1 MSNKK
6 LVYFLMVSLVYGLI
20 AGGVAHGQST
30 GTFTIEGTVMNAAGE
45 PAAGLQIEADTISE
59 FIPYTSRDNG
69 AYVLGFLSFTN
80 AQISVGDQI
89 RITATDSDGS
99 EVGRTTYTVTAADVN
114 ANNATVDI
122 TLSVISV
129 EPNPSVLPADGV
141 STSTITIMVQED
153 GNPVTG
159 DTVMV
164 SADKGDVTEATE
176 GENGVYTATYTAPSL
191 ALTAPDV
198 AQLSVRSTQLDQ
210 EVMESITLMV
220 VPTTVTVTVDLDTFS
235 ADTPET
241 AAVTVMV
248 NRGATRVTDETVTLA
263 LSRNDG
269 GSDMGMVSEVTN
281 NEDGAYAATYTSGGM
296 VGNVTLTAMAT
307 QAGVSGMTTISIN
320 AGPPV
325 AIMLSANPVTVSSER
340 DSIITATVMDSVGNG
355 VGGLSLAAIPSGDGM
370 LTPFMEAAEFGVY
383 TATYSA
389 PVVDAD
395 GTEMIT
401 VMTVMADSISEQ
413 LTLNLTPIPPKMVT
427 ILVVEGVV
435 YKEDGEVPA
444 DDVNVMV
451 TVGANPPQM
460 DQTKED
466 GSFSVAVA
474 DLLGGAAAGT
484 GELVSIVVT
493 DDTGAEHGPYMS
505 VLTHEDLGEEDS
517 ATVTFPNVVTDI
529 VIPPRSVTILVVE
542 GGVTKAEGTVPV
554 EGVDVTVTV
563 GANSPQMDQTE
574 VDGSFSVAVVNL
586 LGAAGST
593 GDMVSVVVTDSTG
606 KERGSEMFMLTNTQL
621 GEGDSA
627 TVTQNVDTDIA
638 STSTALAVSGTV
650 YLKNGD
656 GTKTPA
662 ASNSMEG
669 ELTVVVTNNTRDMP
683 MSGSVDADGKYSV
696 LFFTIPSTT
705 VAETDNQL
713 TVEVKNDADET
724 VETAMH
730 TLTSLQIEANQVQI
744 DVDTD
749 LPAITKLLA
758 IVGSV
763 VNVDGT
769 SAGPGVGVTLR
780 LQMNGIGMEAK
791 TVTDADGGYR
801 DVFLDLLMPVAAT
814 DNMLTI
820 DLLQESTG
828 FIGRRVI
835 ELRSQQVIS
844 QNQPLAVEPIML
856 VPPTLKLGG
865 LSINPEYALGRTI
878 FGMLTSIIKDLAS
891 GFLPPGEMLP
901 PELFD
906 LPGLLPDLPAGFDS
920 TNDEIDMENFGNAI
934 TPKPIW
940 HVVIEDEQ
948 ADPRRWLNGDAL
960 NLYVIAGPTA
970 NNVTFMLSGSHSET
984 VEAVRVGPGDTFKR
998 TFRLEEE
1005 LAAIFFPSGDMPIFS
1020 SATLMMNGQPSPMT
1034 LNQMGVWEAEAYL
1047 APGSKVSYYYQVDFA
1062 NPYSDPLTGETI
1074 SSLSVPDLRNLQLEG
1089 LEIFAN
1095 LLTTALNAEL
1105 ALDNVLDPLITAMDP
1120 KMALKLMS
1128 VFTVP
1133 EVDELQSLWVG
1144 GFDLTDAPDGT
1155 YQLDTAVEYA
1165 GNYGDEI
1172 TGQMFTV
1179 DRTAPTA
1186 EAMLTLDMPGENAS
1200 MYQRTDGVYVA
1211 TADPTTSG
1219 NATLN
1224 ITATPMGDLSDLASY
1239 LSQIIPLNDDG
1250 MPAANQ
1256 IWLPVTTLEGLP
1268 SNQIPIRDEMDNSLT
1283 GKFGLRTI
1291 GIDTILNASSDA
1303 GSSVSVDIVPPE
1315 SDIAEVT
1322 RVQADYDGDGMMD
1335 GLFEMQY
1342 VPDGVTIFSDT
1353 MVMLT
1358 VEIMKRTAHPLESIV
1373 VEFQINGGDWQPITV
1388 FSGATLVNAMGGDQF
1403 DVMWDIGDF
1412 ETLSDMRDGVM
1423 VRTVATNALR
1433 IEGESRAN
1441 FAYQRRLSPEIAAVG
1456 VEATDLHPDSG
1467 APRGEIKIHAFTQGL
1482 TAPLTAAV
1490 QFEIRRS
1497 QDAMW
1502 QPIGTVNAE
1511 DSTTTNLRDLSDQ
1524 ITVIEDLVDAVLGGA
1539 SSAAIAP
1546 FYRLWSIPLDITTLE
1561 DTILDDSPAEDANPY
1576 VVRAIAI
1583 DVDGAAYEPGEGA
1596 REEFSVD
1603 NFSPINI
1610 IEVTSELGVVDADEN
1625 GIFIISG
1632 LADPQEQVL
1641 GPIAVLTAWTGAHP
1655 GGFPGGMKLS
1665 ANMRNPDGTPGDSMD
1680 VGDIGFSSSSNFT
1693 YTAEID
1699 LGMLPNGSYLLQ
1711 AVTFDA
1717 DSNPEE
1723 RNVSMSIGVDVEN
1736 FIPSEDFVVVIPG
1749 EGIPLLPDPG
1759 VAIVSVMNP
1768 RFPDMDRSVSENRTA
1783 YPTGFPVKDMFTF
1796 TLTVQNV
1803 RDGEID
1809 VLIGD
1814 EGRSAREAG
1823 ELTIVPQMSDG
1834 GMTFTVTLDTSQFSE
1849 GGSVLI
1855 GEINKQNGSAIF
1867 GLPVVN
1873 IDKTGPTV
1881 AILSPLPQ
1889 RQLSALPTIRGTYD
1903 DGDMG
1908 GGIAPA
1914 DLIVDL
1920 IVAIKLTRL
1929 VAEEMID
1936 ADPAKIHVTQ
1946 ATDGQISSVKG
1957 DIVYTREEALLGGAY
1972 RASITVTDIAGNEG
1986 TAEVE
1991 FTIEGGELDTTP
2003 PVISGASP
2011 QGTIKDFSAALSARV
2026 MDEESDITRVTIS
2039 LNGDDPKEVSIPDAS
2054 RDITASRDAKFGRG
2068 THSATLVAESAGGVK
2083 THTWTFTVVL
2093 DSTPPVISAVA
2104 PQGLVRKDSVTL
2116 SAVVVD
2122 AESEVTSVTLALDG
2136 KSAEKVRTPT
2146 RRGGG
2151 VLRTEKGL
2159 SEGVHKVTIAAESQ
2173 GGTSTHTWT
2182 FTVDLDVAPPVIT
2195 STAPSGTVRT
2205 EKPVISVSATDDRS
2219 GIREII
2225 VVVTNSTGT
2234 ALVTNSR
2241 LGVAETDSNQTYISW
2256 TPRTALKE
2264 DTYTVRATV
2273 RDNSKNEA
2281 SASWNFTVEFDKI
2294 PPSVTIVGPPQE
2306 ARMLERKPMISA
2318 AYTDSVSGVDKD
2330 SVKLWFDSDRI
2341 PSYRLTATASQVT
2354 FKPSKELDV
2363 GRHTVKIEV
2372 SDLAKPKS
2380 NTTTQEWSF
2389 IVESEEGIVN
2399 PRNYPNPFVD
2409 GTTIV
2414 LTLSKQATITVEI
2427 YDITSRLVRQL
2438 AQDELWEAG
2447 PVAFLWDGKT
2457 AEGEALSRGVYFCQ
2471 ITMHS
2476 DLKPQTAVLK
2486 MALIRN
2492 E

>member
-1 MSNKK
+1 MSSKK
-6 LVYFLMVSLVYGLI
+6 LVYFLVVSLVYGLI

-30 GTFTIEGTVMNAAGE
+30 GTFTIEGIVMNAAGE
-45 PAAGLQIEADTISE
+45 PAAGLKIEAQPSE
-59 FIPYTSRDNG
+59 FISFTSRDDG
-69 AYVLGFLSFTN
+69 SYILAFLSFTGS
-80 AQISVGDQI
+80 QISVGDQI
-89 RITATDSDGS
+89 QITATDSDGND
-99 EVGRTTYTVTAADVN
+99 VGRTTYMITAEDVN
-114 ANNATVDI
+114 ASPPGATIDI
-122 TLSVISV
+122 ILSGISV
-129 EPNPSVLPADGV
+129 ELNPSELPADGL
-141 STSTITIMVQED
+141 STSTITITVQEA

-159 DTVMV
+159 DTVTV

-191 ALTAPDV
+191 ALIVPDV

-210 EVMESITLMV
+210 EVTASITLMV
-220 VPTTVTVTVDLDTFS
+220 VPTDVMVTVDPDTFR
-235 ADTPET
+235 ADTPEP

-248 NRGATRVTDETVTLA
+248 NRGATPVADETVTLA
-263 LSRNDG
+263 LSRDDG

-281 NEDGAYAATYTSGGM
+281 NGDGTYAATYTSGGM

-307 QAGVSGMTTISIN
+307 QAGVSRMAIVSIN
-320 AGPPV
+320 AGPPA
-325 AIMLSANPVTVSSER
+325 AIMLSANPVTVSSEGN
-340 DSIITATVMDSVGNG
+340 SIITAMVMDSVGNG
-355 VGGLSLAAIPSGDGM
+355 VGGLSLTATPSGDGM
-370 LTPFMEAAEFGVY
+370 LTPFMEAAEFGAY
-383 TATYSA
+383 MATYSA

-401 VMTVMADSISEQ
+401 VMADGISSEP

-444 DDVNVMV
+444 DGVNVMIM
-451 TVGANPPQM
+451 VGGDSQM
-460 DQTKED
+460 DQTEAD
-466 GSFSVAVA
+466 GSFSVTFA
-474 DLLGGAAAGT
+474 DLLGGAAAST

-493 DDTGAEHGPYMS
+493 DDTGAEHGPYVS
-505 VLTHEDLGEEDS
+505 VLTHEDLGEDDS

-542 GGVTKAEGTVPV
+542 GVVTKAEGTVPV

-563 GANSPQMDQTE
+563 GGDSQMDQTE
-574 VDGSFSVAVVNL
+574 ADGSFSVPVVNL

-593 GDMVSVVVTDSTG
+593 GDMVSVVVTDGAG

-662 ASNSMEG
+662 ASDSMEG
-669 ELTVVVTNNTRDMP
+669 ELTVVVTNNTRDMS

-696 LFFTIPSTT
+696 LFFRIPTSA
-705 VAETDNQL
+705 VAETGDQL

-724 VETAMH
+724 VGTAMR

-763 VNVDGT
+763 INVDGT

-780 LQMNGIGMEAK
+780 LQMNGMGMEGQTA
-791 TVTDADGGYR
+791 TDADGGYR

-814 DNMLTI
+814 GNTLTI

-844 QNQPLAVEPIML
+844 QNQPLIVEPIML

-878 FGMLTSIIKDLAS
+878 FGVLTSIIKDLAS

-901 PELFD
+901 PELSD
-906 LPGLLPDLPAGFDS
+906 LLGLLPDLPAGFDS

-948 ADPRRWLNGDAL
+948 ADPRRWLNGDTL
-960 NLYVIAGPTA
+960 NLYVVAGPTA
-970 NNVTFMLSGSHSET
+970 NNVTFMLSGLHSET
-984 VEAVRVGPGDTFKR
+984 VDAVRVGPGDTFKR

-1005 LAAIFFPSGDMPIFS
+1005 LAAIFLPSGDMPIFS

-1074 SSLSVPDLRNLQLEG
+1074 SSLSIPDLRNLQIEG

-1095 LLTTALNAEL
+1095 FLTTALNAEL
-1105 ALDNVLDPLITAMDP
+1105 ALDNVLDPLLTAMDP
-1120 KMALKLMS
+1120 KLTLKLMS

-1200 MYQRTDGVYVA
+1200 MYQRPDGVYVA

-1315 SDIAEVT
+1315 SDIAAVT

-1723 RNVSMSIGVDVEN
+1723 RNVSVSIVVDVEN

-1749 EGIPLLPDPG
+1749 GGYSPP
-1759 VAIVSVMNP
+1759 P
-1768 RFPDMDRSVSENRTA
+1768 RPRGR
-1783 YPTGFPVKDMFTF
+1783 YC
-1796 TLTVQNV
+1796 L
-1803 RDGEID
+1803 RD
-1809 VLIGD
+1809 
-1814 EGRSAREAG
+1814 
-1823 ELTIVPQMSDG
+1823 
-1834 GMTFTVTLDTSQFSE
+1834 
-1849 GGSVLI
+1849 
-1855 GEINKQNGSAIF
+1855 
-1867 GLPVVN
+1867 
-1873 IDKTGPTV
+1873 
-1881 AILSPLPQ
+1881 
-1889 RQLSALPTIRGTYD
+1889 
-1903 DGDMG
+1903 
-1908 GGIAPA
+1908 
-1914 DLIVDL
+1914 
-1920 IVAIKLTRL
+1920 
-1929 VAEEMID
+1929 
-1936 ADPAKIHVTQ
+1936 
-1946 ATDGQISSVKG
+1946 
-1957 DIVYTREEALLGGAY
+1957 
-1972 RASITVTDIAGNEG
+1972 
-1986 TAEVE
+1986 
-1991 FTIEGGELDTTP
+1991 
-2003 PVISGASP
+2003 
-2011 QGTIKDFSAALSARV
+2011 
-2026 MDEESDITRVTIS
+2026 
-2039 LNGDDPKEVSIPDAS
+2039 
-2054 RDITASRDAKFGRG
+2054 
-2068 THSATLVAESAGGVK
+2068 ESAV
-2083 THTWTFTVVL
+2083 
-2093 DSTPPVISAVA
+2093 P
-2104 PQGLVRKDSVTL
+2104 
-2116 SAVVVD
+2116 
-2122 AESEVTSVTLALDG
+2122 
-2136 KSAEKVRTPT
+2136 
-2146 RRGGG
+2146 
-2151 VLRTEKGL
+2151 
-2159 SEGVHKVTIAAESQ
+2159 
-2173 GGTSTHTWT
+2173 
-2182 FTVDLDVAPPVIT
+2182 
-2195 STAPSGTVRT
+2195 
-2205 EKPVISVSATDDRS
+2205 
-2219 GIREII
+2219 
-2225 VVVTNSTGT
+2225 
-2234 ALVTNSR
+2234 
-2241 LGVAETDSNQTYISW
+2241 
-2256 TPRTALKE
+2256 
-2264 DTYTVRATV
+2264 
-2273 RDNSKNEA
+2273 
-2281 SASWNFTVEFDKI
+2281 
-2294 PPSVTIVGPPQE
+2294 
-2306 ARMLERKPMISA
+2306 
-2318 AYTDSVSGVDKD
+2318 
-2330 SVKLWFDSDRI
+2330 
-2341 PSYRLTATASQVT
+2341 
-2354 FKPSKELDV
+2354 
-2363 GRHTVKIEV
+2363 
-2372 SDLAKPKS
+2372 
-2380 NTTTQEWSF
+2380 
-2389 IVESEEGIVN
+2389 
-2399 PRNYPNPFVD
+2399 
-2409 GTTIV
+2409 
-2414 LTLSKQATITVEI
+2414 
-2427 YDITSRLVRQL
+2427 
-2438 AQDELWEAG
+2438 
-2447 PVAFLWDGKT
+2447 
-2457 AEGEALSRGVYFCQ
+2457 
-2471 ITMHS
+2471 
-2476 DLKPQTAVLK
+2476 
-2486 MALIRN
+2486 
-2492 E
+2492 